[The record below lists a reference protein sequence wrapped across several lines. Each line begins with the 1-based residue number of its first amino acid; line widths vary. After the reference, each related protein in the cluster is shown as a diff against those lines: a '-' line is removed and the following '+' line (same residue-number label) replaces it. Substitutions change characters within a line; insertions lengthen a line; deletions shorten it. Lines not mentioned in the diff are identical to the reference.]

1 MTELPTRTL
10 AGALDALRSAASAA
24 GLDPE
29 AAVREGEAL
38 AAAVAESAEQ
48 APTSTGASRPVIR
61 IRRPFSMPHIVDDVG
76 APLRRC
82 CSDSSW
88 SIDRP

>member
-1 MTELPTRTL
+1 MTESSTRTL
-10 AGALDALRSAASAA
+10 AGALDALRSAADAA

-48 APTSTGASRPVIR
+48 GLSRLVR
-61 IRRPFSMPHIVDDVG
+61 
-76 APLRRC
+76 A
-82 CSDSSW
+82 
-88 SIDRP
+88 DRPCGPAGLLRCRTPWPTLARRSDCAARTARRQ